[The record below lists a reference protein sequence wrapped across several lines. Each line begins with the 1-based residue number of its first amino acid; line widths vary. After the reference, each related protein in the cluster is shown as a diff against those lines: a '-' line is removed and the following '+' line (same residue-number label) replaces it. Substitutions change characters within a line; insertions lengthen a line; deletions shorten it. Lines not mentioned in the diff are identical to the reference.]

1 MKVDLGPEAESFRQE
16 LRAYLAAHH
25 PGRAPHD
32 GLERIEF
39 QRQWARTLAADG
51 VAAPGWPREYGGMG
65 LGPAEQFVYHQE
77 AARARVPSHPSPP
90 SFICGPTLI
99 EHGTDEQR
107 ERFLA
112 RMVRGD
118 DLWCQGFSEPG
129 AGSDLSVLETI
140 AVRDGDEYVV
150 NGSKVWTSHASRTD
164 WMFALV
170 RTGGPGRDGI
180 SYLLIPM
187 RSPGLE
193 VRPLRDMAGDE
204 FFAQVYFTDVR
215 VPVANRVGEEN
226 GGWPI
231 MRTTLGHERSTAFV
245 ANAIRYRDIV
255 EQLRTVA
262 RDAGVTG
269 DPCLRQRLAAIEI
282 DARILEISSLRMLQS
297 ILREGSPGPAAS
309 LNRLFH
315 GTFEQRLHEVAVA
328 VLGAEGMLAPTD
340 PHSVQRGRWTWGML
354 RTRASTIGAGTAE
367 IQRNTIGERI
377 LGLPV
382 DRAETGAT
390 PR

>member
-1 MKVDLGPEAESFRQE
+1 MKIDLGPGAEAFRAE

-25 PGRAPHD
+25 PGSAPHT
-32 GLERIEF
+32 GSERIEF
-39 QRQWARTLAADG
+39 QRAWARRLADDG
-51 VAAPGWPREYGGMG
+51 YAAPGWPRAYDGMA

-77 AARARVPSHPSPP
+77 IARARVPAHPSPP

-129 AGSDLSVLETI
+129 AGSDLSVLRTV
-140 AVRDGDEYVV
+140 ATRDGDEYVV
-150 NGSKVWTSHASRTD
+150 NGSKVWTSHAFRTD

-170 RTGGPGRDGI
+170 RTGGSGRDGI

-187 RSPGLE
+187 RTPGLE
-193 VRPLRDMAGDE
+193 VRPLRDMAGDA
-204 FFAQVYFTDVR
+204 FFAEVFFTDVR

-255 EQLRTVA
+255 GQLMAVA
-262 RDAGVTG
+262 REHGATA
-269 DPCLRQRLAAIEI
+269 DPRLRQRLAAIEI
-282 DARILEISSLRMLQS
+282 DARILELNSLRMLQN
-297 ILREGSPGPAAS
+297 ILRDGAPGPAAS

-315 GTFEQRLHEVAVA
+315 GTFEQRLHEVAVD
-328 VLGAEGMLAPTD
+328 VLGAGGMLAPSD
-340 PHSVQRGRWTWGML
+340 PHSVQRGRWVWGML

-367 IQRNTIGERI
+367 IQRNTVGERI
-377 LGLPV
+377 LGLPSE
-382 DRAETGAT
+382 RQEG
-390 PR
+390 P